1 MRVVQLDA
9 RRKKDLG
16 AFYTHKGLSDLICAW
31 AIQTPQSTV
40 LEPSFGGC
48 GFLRSA
54 RDRLASF
61 DENNTLNRLY
71 GCDIDPQAFAHLSTV
86 FEQLVD
92 LDRFHEGDFLDQA
105 FPSSWPRAFDTVV
118 GNPPYLPYQKL
129 QVSRRESVLGQLK
142 EADLKLDRR
151 ASLWAYF
158 VAIGVLH
165 TTEGGRNA
173 WVLPSS
179 FLYANYS
186 RSLRLFL
193 SENFERCCAFEIKE
207 RQFLLEGT
215 EEKSIVLLCQNKT
228 TRKYLRKSKDIPLI
242 RCNGVK
248 DVKFAIQHWDK
259 NQEAL
264 SSYCGTSVFDNLSEG
279 PQREIRKLEGDDSQR
294 SLKDFLSIRI
304 GLVTGNNRFFL
315 LGEEDRKSAEIA
327 VAELDRV
334 LPRFRFAPGLVFDT
348 ADHEDL
354 LVNGGKGFLVSVRN
368 EERSSRAML
377 DYLSQYSSADIKACS
392 TFKKRS
398 DWSYTNDAA
407 IPDAFF
413 PVMQHHGPR
422 LVLNNSGM
430 NCTNSVHRAYFKDR
444 ITTTEKKLLSL
455 SLLSTFSQI
464 SAEICGRSYGSGAL
478 KHEPR
483 EVEKIHVLMPR
494 IHQKTVATAFSRV
507 DRLLRDGN
515 LSEAR
520 QFVDQLLLKALEVD
534 DVHTTAAL
542 LESGLSQLK
551 AHRHR

>member
-1 MRVVQLDA
+1 MVQRDA

-16 AFYTHKGLSDLICAW
+16 AFYTHKALSDLICAW
-31 AIQTPQSTV
+31 AIQTPLSTV

-54 RDRLASF
+54 RDRLASL
-61 DENNTLNRLY
+61 DGNATLNQLY

-105 FPSSWPRAFDTVV
+105 FPSSWPSAFDAVV
-118 GNPPYLPYQKL
+118 GNPPYLPYRKL

-142 EADLKLDRR
+142 EAGLELDRR

-158 VAIGVLH
+158 VALGVLH
-165 TTEGGRNA
+165 TAEGGRNA

-186 RSLRLFL
+186 TSLRLFL
-193 SENFERCCAFEIKE
+193 SESFERCCAFELKE

-215 EEKSIVLLCQNKT
+215 EEKSIVLLCQNKST
-228 TRKYLRKSKDIPLI
+228 FRGFQRASDIPLVQ
-242 RCNGVK
+242 CNGVK
-248 DVKFAIQHWDK
+248 DVELDIRHWDRDP
-259 NQEAL
+259 EAP
-264 SSYCGTSVFDNLSEG
+264 SSLCGTSVVDSLSAG
-279 PQREIRKLEGDDSQR
+279 PKRLVRQLEGDDSRR
-294 SLKDFLSIRI
+294 SLNDFLSIRI

-315 LGEEDRKSAEIA
+315 LGEEDRKSAHLTSD
-327 VAELDRV
+327 ELDRV
-334 LPRFRFAPGLVFDT
+334 LPRFHFAPGLAFDT
-348 ADHEDL
+348 SDHENL
-354 LVNGGKGFLVSVRN
+354 LGNGGKGYLVSVRN
-368 EERSSRAML
+368 EEHSSEEML

-398 DWSYTNDAA
+398 VWSYTNDTS

-430 NCTNSVHRAYFKDR
+430 NCTNSVHRAYFR
-444 ITTTEKKLLSL
+444 ASVTTTEKRLLSL

-483 EVEKIHVLMPR
+483 EAERIDVLMPR
-494 IHQKTVATAFSRV
+494 IHQKTVAAAFNRV

-520 QFVDQLLLKALEVD
+520 QFVDQLLLGALEVD

-542 LESGLSQLK
+542 LESGLTQLK